1 MPIVKHIAIHQ
12 YPMKLIEYVMRG
24 DKTDECKFVDG
35 LNCTADEESCF
46 EEMRTTY
53 ETFKGERFYKR
64 SLDYIDEEKR
74 KKENV
79 RLHHYIQSFS
89 PGEVTPEEAHRIGL
103 EWAEKV
109 FGKNHQVLVS
119 THVDRGHIHTH
130 FVVSAFSLDGKR
142 WLGNKKS
149 LDRCRSI
156 SDKIAKEHGLSII
169 ENPKDKKSSITYTE
183 WLARQ
188 NKSSW
193 KTKLCDDIDNL
204 IMQENVNSINDL
216 AEELKQKG
224 YIINLGKYMSVKA
237 SAKCRRAIRT
247 RSLGDGYSVEE
258 LAYRIQYK
266 HIDMNLQT
274 HDVGKNL
281 QSDYAIY
288 LREIQILKF
297 RNPKQSPVR
306 YYDLL
311 KTSELLTYL
320 YDNNIKSAS
329 ELESHVNAADEKYKN
344 LKNQKSELLKK
355 LEFEKKLIADSD
367 EYLELKNKPDL
378 TSDDIKRM
386 RSLKYLYD
394 HKIENRNDV
403 EAHVNIAEALKQ
415 QIAETDS
422 KLDIAAVERKTAAD
436 KYKLYTNQAQS
447 DFDII
452 LNKLRD
458 DEQRKEE
465 NIKTENTNRYE
476 HTRY

>member
-53 ETFKGERFYKR
+53 ETFTGERFYKR

-89 PGEVTPEEAHRIGL
+89 PGEVTPEEAHKIGM

-109 FGKNHQVLVS
+109 FGKNHQILVS

-130 FVVSAFSLDGKR
+130 FVVSAFDLNGKR
-142 WLGNKKS
+142 WLGNKKT
-149 LDRCRSI
+149 LDRCRAI
-156 SDKIAKEHGLSII
+156 SDQIAKEHNLSII
-169 ENPKDKKSSITYTE
+169 EKPKDKGIAYTE

-193 KTKLCDDIDNL
+193 KTKLCDDIDN
-204 IMQENVNSINDL
+204 IITQENVNSINDL

-224 YIINLGKYMSVKA
+224 YLINLGKYMSVKA
-237 SAKCRRAIRT
+237 NARCRRAIRT

-266 HIDMNLQT
+266 HLDINLQIQNNCQNSFR
-274 HDVGKNL
+274 KN
-281 QSDYAIY
+281 YALY
-288 LREIQILKF
+288 LKEIQILKF
-297 RNPKQSPVR
+297 RNPKQSSVR

-311 KTSELLTYL
+311 KSSELLTYL
-320 YDNNIKSAS
+320 CDNNIKSAS
-329 ELESHVNAADEKYKN
+329 ELESHVNAADERYKK
-344 LKNQKSELLKK
+344 LKDQKSELLKK
-355 LEFEKKLIADSD
+355 LEFEEKLIVDSD

-378 TSDDIKRM
+378 TSDDIKRI
-386 RSLKYLYD
+386 RSLRYLYD

-403 EAHVNIAEALKQ
+403 EAHVNIAETLKQ

-436 KYKLYTNQAQS
+436 KYKLYTAQAQS

-465 NIKTENTNRYE
+465 NIKTENTSRYE
-476 HTRY
+476 NTRY

>member
-53 ETFKGERFYKR
+53 ETFTGERFYKR
-64 SLDYIDEEKR
+64 SLDYINEEKR

-79 RLHHYIQSFS
+79 RLHHYIQSFA
-89 PGEVTPEEAHRIGL
+89 PGEVTPEEAHKIGM

-109 FGKNHQVLVS
+109 FGKNHQVLIS

-130 FVVSAFSLDGKR
+130 FVVSAFDLNGKR
-142 WLGNKKS
+142 WLGNKKT
-149 LDRCRSI
+149 LDRCRAI
-156 SDKIAKEHGLSII
+156 SDQIAKEHNLSII
-169 ENPKDKKSSITYTE
+169 EKPKDKGIAYTE

-193 KTKLCDDIDNL
+193 KTKLCDDIDN
-204 IMQENVNSINDL
+204 IITQENVNSINDL

-224 YIINLGKYMSVKA
+224 YLINLGKYMSVKA
-237 SAKCRRAIRT
+237 NARCRRAIRT

-266 HIDMNLQT
+266 HIDINLQIP
-274 HDVGKNL
+274 NNC
-281 QSDYAIY
+281 QNNFQNNYALY
-288 LREIQILKF
+288 LKEIQILKF
-297 RNPKQSPVR
+297 RNPKQSSVR

-311 KTSELLTYL
+311 KSSELLTYL
-320 YDNNIKSAS
+320 CDNNISSADA
-329 ELESHVNAADEKYKN
+329 LERKVNDADENFKN

-355 LEFEKKLIADSD
+355 LEFEKKLIADST
-367 EYLELKNKPDL
+367 EYLVLKNKSNL
-378 TSDDIKRM
+378 TPEDIKRM

-394 HKIENRNDV
+394 YKIESQNDID
-403 EAHVNIAEALKQ
+403 AHNNIITNLENQLSAL
-415 QIAETDS
+415 DS
-422 KLDIAAVERKTAAD
+422 KLDIAAAERKSAAD

-452 LNKLRD
+452 LNKLR
-458 DEQRKEE
+458 EEEKLKEE
-465 NIKTENTNRYE
+465 NIKIENADRYQN
-476 HTRY
+476 TRY